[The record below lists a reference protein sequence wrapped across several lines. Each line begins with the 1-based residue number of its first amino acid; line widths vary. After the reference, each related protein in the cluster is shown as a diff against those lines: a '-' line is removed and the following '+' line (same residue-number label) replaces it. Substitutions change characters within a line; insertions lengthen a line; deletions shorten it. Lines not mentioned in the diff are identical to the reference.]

1 MLILWWMSLQ
11 CISCWYYNINES
23 SPAIDG
29 ASNTILFYLFLH
41 LPCSLLSDRTFQLQI
56 ICRKLCSAIFYAIY
70 RKREFQV
77 IGFSR
82 FWFGISESL
91 ESARPPSPFVH
102 THCML
107 SNRSVAGNT
116 GQYSWLHLNPP
127 GKLSQSLRR
136 VPAFYSYPHSFV
148 NPFPLL

>member
-11 CISCWYYNINES
+11 YIGCWYYNINES
-23 SPAIDG
+23 PSATDG
-29 ASNTILFYLFLH
+29 TSNTTQFCVLLH
-41 LPCSLLSDRTFQLQI
+41 LSLSFQKQSFRPRI
-56 ICRKLCSAIFYAIY
+56 ICRKLSSTISYAIHM
-70 RKREFQV
+70 KREFQV